1 MTTPDE
7 TSAPDVMARPDET
20 TAPDAMTAPDETAA
34 PDAPAPRAGIL
45 RTTLRRN
52 VGAMAGGTL
61 LMGLYQAG
69 ETAFPIALGL
79 IVEHTMRERDLGRL
93 GLSIAALALIIT
105 TVSLSWRFGMRVLQ
119 KANTTEAHRWRVRVA
134 AGALQP
140 VASDTGLKSGEV
152 LTIATED
159 ADQTADIIEVV
170 PLLISSLVAV
180 LITAVALGLADVRL
194 GLLVIAGT
202 IAILSILSVMSKRIG
217 ASTREQQARVARAGA
232 KVADLI
238 SGLRP
243 LHGFGGNYAAFR
255 SYRRVSTEA
264 KSQAIT
270 VARVNGA
277 YAGVALALNAAL
289 AAAVTLTAGR
299 LAFEGRI
306 SIGELVM
313 AVGLAQFIMEP
324 LRLFSEMPK
333 YVMIARASA
342 ERMALVLAARPVMTP
357 GTGRPS
363 AGGDLEV
370 DGVRYGSLRE
380 LKFHVAAGEFVAI
393 AAYQAQAAADLAAIL
408 AVRVPPGA
416 YEGMVRVAGQ
426 ELADLPVEGIRENL
440 LVNPYDGEIF
450 AGTLRTNIDPS
461 GTARLL
467 PEAVA
472 ASMLTDV
479 VALHPEGLDHGVRD
493 RGANLSGGQRQRL
506 SLARALAADAGILVL
521 HDPTTAVDAVTEQ
534 LIARNLARLRANRTT
549 VVITSSPAFL
559 DAADR
564 VLVLDGGVITADD
577 THRGLLGT
585 DAGYRQAV
593 AR

>member
-1 MTTPDE
+1 MTTPD
-7 TSAPDVMARPDET
+7 TQRPRPGSD
-20 TAPDAMTAPDETAA
+20 
-34 PDAPAPRAGIL
+34 IL
-45 RTTLRRN
+45 RTALRRN
-52 VGAMAGGTL
+52 IGAMAWGTL

-79 IVEHTMRERDLGRL
+79 IVEHALRDRSLGAL
-93 GLSIAALALIIT
+93 ALSIASLAVIIT

-134 AGALQP
+134 ECGLQP
-140 VASDTGLKSGEV
+140 VARDVDLKSGEI

-180 LITAVALGLADVRL
+180 LVAAVALGLADIRL
-194 GLLVIAGT
+194 GLLVIVGT
-202 IAILSILSVMSKRIG
+202 VAILSTLSVLSRRIG
-217 ASTREQQARVARAGA
+217 AGTQEQQARVARAGA

-238 SGLRP
+238 IGLRP
-243 LHGFGGNYAAFR
+243 LHGFGGNHAAFR

-264 KSQAIT
+264 KQQAIT
-270 VARVNGA
+270 VARVNGV
-277 YAGVALALNAAL
+277 YAGTALALNAVL
-289 AAAVTLTAGR
+289 AAAVTLTAGW
-299 LAFEGRI
+299 LAFGGRI
-306 SIGELVM
+306 TIGELVM

-342 ERMALVLAARPVMTP
+342 ERMALVLTAPPVTTP
-357 GTGRPS
+357 GPGRPA
-363 AGGDLEV
+363 AGGDLEI
-370 DGVRYGSLRE
+370 DGVRYGSLRG
-380 LKFHVAAGEFVAI
+380 LKLHVAAGEFVAV
-393 AAYQAQAAADLAAIL
+393 AAYRPRAAADLASIL
-408 AVRVPPGA
+408 AVNVPPDAYGGA
-416 YEGMVRVAGQ
+416 VRVGGQ
-426 ELADLPVEGIRENL
+426 ELADLSIEAVREHL

-461 GTARLL
+461 GTSRSV
-467 PEAVA
+467 PEAVE

-479 VALHPEGLDHGVRD
+479 VALHREGLDHAVRD

-506 SLARALAADAGILVL
+506 SLARALAADTDILVL

-534 LIARNLARLRANRTT
+534 LIARNVAKLRRGRTT
-549 VVITSSPAFL
+549 VVITSSPALL

-564 VLVLDGGVITADD
+564 VLVLDEGVITAED
-577 THRGLLGT
+577 THRRLLAT
-585 DAGYRQAV
+585 DEAYCAAV